1 MRKLLNKPWIAAIL
15 AVAAIACVAM
25 AVFSNGQ
32 KFGLPG
38 PASPDAS
45 ASASEDGTAADP
57 SHTTAWGV
65 VNKISIPSS
74 DRDPFAIK
82 VKATEIVEKA
92 PEPDLVDSIHLSA
105 IWTQEGRTLVL
116 INDRICQDGDEIGRL
131 KIASAT
137 PDGVWL
143 THWKGRDFISI
154 GGNFTLNTPAD
165 KFRRAASSL

>member
-1 MRKLLNKPWIAAIL
+1 MRKLLNKPWFAAIL
-15 AVAAIACVAM
+15 AVAAIACVAT

-38 PASPDAS
+38 SASPDAS
-45 ASASEDGTAADP
+45 ASEDGAAADP

-74 DRDPFAIK
+74 DRDPFAIR
-82 VKATEIVEKA
+82 VKATEVVEKTS
-92 PEPDLVDSIHLSA
+92 EPDLIDSVHLSA
-105 IWTQEGRTLVL
+105 IWTQEGHTLLL

-131 KIASAT
+131 KIESAT
-137 PDGVWL
+137 QDGVWL

-165 KFRRAASSL
+165 KFRRAVSSL